1 MIAEGHMVI
10 TAFTKGRANYI
21 QSISVKV
28 DGNSVA
34 LSGRCSC
41 GASQNCKHVVSAALT
56 FMNQNSTA
64 PSRAMVEKSDAQ
76 KWLERLEKS
85 LSPEAVKKSILIYRI
100 SPSTTQGKLQL
111 VFYRARLLKESG
123 YGKQK
128 RIEFHQLRSSFMQR
142 DFLTE
147 NDRDILELFGALE
160 SKVERNAHIEG
171 ELGGL
176 LLEKMVKSG
185 NCYWHGNRNHALQ
198 WSETLST
205 SPLYKEES
213 KGQFRL
219 SFDLGKQYELLVT
232 TPFSYVDTKNHLV
245 GRLSIED
252 INEKQLGLLL
262 QAPLLTQEELDAFAI
277 KAIETLPSLPLPDS
291 LDVEAIKADAKPKI
305 TLYASE
311 GQHRLK
317 LSFLYA
323 DYELRGCSSQK
334 TKVVKEGENYLKIVR
349 DLDLENRARTEL
361 EKAGFLA
368 DVSCVFQPDSSS
380 KNSIDIWREFIQNLL
395 PVLEEKGYQIEVDKS
410 FLFRFEK
417 GGDITLNVEQ
427 NKSWF
432 DVEMAVDFREG
443 KLNILSLVSSLLEQN
458 VDIENL
464 PDTISFEGE
473 ENHFITLDAEQF
485 RPILRTL
492 VALYKGERVEQL
504 HINPYEV
511 HLLPKTG
518 TFVKTSG
525 SGKKAIKRLKKELE
539 SFDGIET
546 LEQSSGLK
554 ATLRG
559 YQQEGL
565 NWLGFLERFG
575 FGGILADDMGLGKTL
590 QSLAFLQRLKEQK
603 KLTLPVLIVAPT
615 SLLGNW
621 KNEVKKF
628 TPDLTI
634 EVHHGLKRDKKIHL
648 DFKSDIVITTYA
660 LLSRDL
666 ALFEQ
671 MEFSYF
677 ILDEAQNVKNQKSKV
692 HSAAKK
698 INARNSVALTGT
710 PMENHLGELWAIFDV
725 VMPNFLGDYKTF
737 KQFYQTPIEQEHSQ
751 ERQQSLREKVAPFML
766 RRTKEKVATELPP
779 KTIMTR
785 SVVFE
790 GEQAKLYEGIRVS
803 MEKKVREVIA
813 EKGLGRS
820 HITILD
826 ALLKL
831 RQVCCDPRLVP
842 LAEAQKVKQSA
853 KLEMLLELVEEL
865 LEEGRRIL
873 IFSQFTSMLAIIEEA
888 LMQRDVPLAKLTGS
902 TQNREKVIERF
913 TSGEAHVF
921 LISLKAGGVGLN
933 LTQADTVIHYD
944 PWWNPAA
951 EDQATDRAYRI
962 GQDKP
967 VFVYKL
973 IIEDSVEEKILML
986 QEQKKKLSNS
996 LFSEE
1001 EEGVAAL
1008 DAESLLELFT
1018 N

>member
-1 MIAEGHMVI
+1 
-10 TAFTKGRANYI
+10 
-21 QSISVKV
+21 
-28 DGNSVA
+28 
-34 LSGRCSC
+34 
-41 GASQNCKHVVSAALT
+41 
-56 FMNQNSTA
+56 
-64 PSRAMVEKSDAQ
+64 
-76 KWLERLEKS
+76 
-85 LSPEAVKKSILIYRI
+85 
-100 SPSTTQGKLQL
+100 
-111 VFYRARLLKESG
+111 
-123 YGKQK
+123 
-128 RIEFHQLRSSFMQR
+128 
-142 DFLTE
+142 
-147 NDRDILELFGALE
+147 
-160 SKVERNAHIEG
+160 
-171 ELGGL
+171 
-176 LLEKMVKSG
+176 
-185 NCYWHGNRNHALQ
+185 
-198 WSETLST
+198 
-205 SPLYKEES
+205 
-213 KGQFRL
+213 
-219 SFDLGKQYELLVT
+219 
-232 TPFSYVDTKNHLV
+232 
-245 GRLSIED
+245 
-252 INEKQLGLLL
+252 
-262 QAPLLTQEELDAFAI
+262 
-277 KAIETLPSLPLPDS
+277 
-291 LDVEAIKADAKPKI
+291 
-305 TLYASE
+305 
-311 GQHRLK
+311 
-317 LSFLYA
+317 
-323 DYELRGCSSQK
+323 
-334 TKVVKEGENYLKIVR
+334 
-349 DLDLENRARTEL
+349 
-361 EKAGFLA
+361 LA

-603 KLTLPVLIVAPT
+603 KLTLQVLIVAPK

-902 TQNREKVIERF
+902 TQYREKVIERF
-913 TSGEAHVF
+913 T
-921 LISLKAGGVGLN
+921 SLKAGGVGLN